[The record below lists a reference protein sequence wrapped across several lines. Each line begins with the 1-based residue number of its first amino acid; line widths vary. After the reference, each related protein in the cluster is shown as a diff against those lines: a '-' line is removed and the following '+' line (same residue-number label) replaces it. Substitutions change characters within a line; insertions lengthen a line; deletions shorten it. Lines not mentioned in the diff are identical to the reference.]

1 MFTQWECVTKYRPS
15 RVVCRT
21 DRDDLAPSR
30 LCSSATSQNFIHAF
44 SLAMLS
50 AKQRCIH
57 FKGLHSVCFDNTLL
71 QVSQW
76 QIWLTE
82 NFTSNWVPS
91 FDLRN
96 LHCLTR
102 LIYVILD
109 AAMELK
115 TWEWGMHFGHGRLC
129 VGRTACC
136 IESWH
141 TWMSSL
147 ELGERCY
154 LMLVLLYQVLEGA
167 ESHQIRHIT
176 DGTTERQVS
185 SISDEGTCFLL
196 DVNKRRSPDLVKE
209 PTVRTCWMQ
218 HPQY

>member
-30 LCSSATSQNFIHAF
+30 LCSSATSQNFIHSF

-50 AKQRCIH
+50 AKQRWIH

-102 LIYVILD
+102 LIYVIIGCCYGVEDLGMRD
-109 AAMELK
+109 AFWSWQ
-115 TWEWGMHFGHGRLC
+115 TLC
-129 VGRTACC
+129 RKDSCC

-154 LMLVLLYQVLEGA
+154 SMLVLLYQVLEGT
-167 ESHQIRHIT
+167 ESHQIRHFT

-218 HPQY
+218 HPQC